1 MSANRKSV
9 FLSDISLG
17 ILGPFSSGRLNGII
31 EKYGYLLRTQE
42 RVAIFSPTEM
52 EMIYQVAKEKA
63 IYERESWQELTTPAL
78 EKLLLAAKTSAN
90 SREIDDLIVRVYKLT
105 PLQEVALI
113 DAIEMHWA
121 DERVRLFEAYQQR
134 KKQRFTGS

>member
-9 FLSDISLG
+9 FLSDSSLS

-42 RVAIFSPTEM
+42 LAALFSPTELDT
-52 EMIYQVAKEKA
+52 IYQIAKEKA
-63 IYERESWQELTTPAL
+63 IHERESWLELTRPAL
-78 EKLLLAAKTSAN
+78 EKLLRAAKTSAN
-90 SREIDDLIVRVYKLT
+90 SSEIDDLIARIYILT
-105 PLQEVALI
+105 PLQEVALM

-121 DERVRLFEAYQQR
+121 DERVRLFQAYQER
-134 KKQRFTGS
+134 KKQP